1 MKHLMSKTTYLF
13 CMMLGLFFSTQA
25 LANSDQSDTKSKPDD
40 CYQIDDS
47 YQKAIC
53 NFKKAKETRK
63 FFNTAYGYA
72 LFPTVGKGGFIVG
85 GAYGDGHVYQNGRI
99 TGDTS
104 MTQLSVGFQL
114 GGQAYSEII
123 FFENKYA
130 YQKFTSGNFEFSAQA
145 SAVAITIGAN
155 AQTSTTGNSASAGK
169 SAAAASYV
177 QGMATFTLAKGGLM
191 YEAALAG
198 QKFTYDK
205 RD

>member
-1 MKHLMSKTTYLF
+1 MKHLMSKTTALF
-13 CMMLGLFFSTQA
+13 LMMLSLFFTTQA
-25 LANSDQSDTKSKPDD
+25 LANNSNNEND
-40 CYQIDDS
+40 CYRIDDS

-53 NFKKAKETRK
+53 NFKKAKETRH

-72 LFPTVGKGGFIVG
+72 LFPTVGKGGFVVG
-85 GAYGDGHVYQNGRI
+85 GAYGEGHVYKNDRI
-99 TGDTS
+99 TGDTT

-123 FFENKYA
+123 FFKNEDA

-145 SAVAITIGAN
+145 SAVAIVIGAN

-177 QGMATFTLAKGGLM
+177 NGMATFTLAKGGLM
-191 YEAALAG
+191 YEATLAG
-198 QKFTYDK
+198 QKFTFDK

>member
-1 MKHLMSKTTYLF
+1 MKHLMSKTTYLL
-13 CMMLGLFFSTQA
+13 CIMLGLFFTTQA
-25 LANSDQSDTKSKPDD
+25 LADNNGGSPD
-40 CYQIDDS
+40 CNKIDDS
-47 YQKAIC
+47 YQQAIC
-53 NFKKAKETRK
+53 NFSKAKDTRK
-63 FFNTAYGYA
+63 FFSNAYGYA
-72 LFPTVGKGGFIVG
+72 LFPTIGKGGFIVG
-85 GAYGDGHVYQNGRI
+85 GAYGDGHVYKSGRI

-104 MTQLSVGFQL
+104 LTQLSVGFQL

-123 FFENKYA
+123 FFENEDA
-130 YQKFTSGNFEFSAQA
+130 YKKFTSGNFEFSAQA

-169 SAAAASYV
+169 SAATASYV

-198 QKFTYDK
+198 QKFTFDK